1 MSFGQVFYVDWST
14 LCRLVKFF
22 MSTGQLYVIL
32 STLCQ
37 LVKFFMS
44 SGQLYVVWSNF
55 RAPLSQYEVG
65 SGSSALRGTYQE

>member
-22 MSTGQLYVIL
+22 MSTGQLYVIW

-65 SGSSALRGTYQE
+65 SGSSALRGTYRE